1 MRTFICL
8 FGWLCSGCLGASA
21 LGATLYVA
29 TGGNDA
35 NRGLT
40 WPAAKRTVTGALAGA
55 AAGDQIHVA
64 TGTYPESITL
74 KAGVAL
80 YGGYAGVGE
89 QRDYR
94 NNPTVLDGQGTN
106 VVVSGSGASV
116 GADTRLDGFVV
127 QHGCNGV
134 YLTGCAPTIA
144 NNEIRNNTSTGEGA
158 GICCVNGA
166 NAIIS
171 GNLIHD
177 NTAKDTYGDGA
188 GICCGMGHGHNPE
201 GDPSNPQIL
210 GNTIYYN
217 VANQNGGGVCSKHGS
232 CPLIAG
238 NNISMNIAGL
248 VPACDT
254 PFGMRTSYGAGGIG
268 CVDGGTATVRDNLV
282 TANAGLH
289 GGGILIFGHND
300 YTNRTVLILNNTI
313 VGNSPNGVRWANPN
327 VLPIIA
333 NNIIQ
338 GNGVGV
344 SRMTQVGTA
353 GGNPVLSHNC
363 ISGNAMACDGWAAPG
378 WANGNLPTDA
388 RLAGAGG
395 NNFHLQPTSPCRNA
409 GEVTYLVPNETDAY
423 GKPRTRG
430 GQVDIGA
437 DECDGTLWNVVPAVI
452 RVSIAGNDGNNG
464 STWALAKRHVA
475 AALAAAEAGGGAQVW
490 VAQGTYA
497 ESGLLLRPFV
507 YLYGGFAGNEASLG
521 GRNVAAHPTTLDGA
535 NADNYVLRA
544 VGGYQLSAL
553 DGCTITRGRALE
565 TKGGGL
571 SSFLS
576 GAIIQSNT
584 IAYNNAPLGAG
595 LALYGS
601 TSLIQNN
608 LIVSNTAA
616 QFGQGV
622 GAGIYGEWS
631 TPGIQN
637 NNIAHNTASDG
648 GGLYFTCSK
657 PAIISNCI
665 HDNAGDG
672 INGQN
677 AYFCEWLNLD
687 ATLIANNLIYRNQLI
702 SAGGAGMSLLYC
714 AGVVANNLIA
724 YNWTSGVQGGGLF
737 ITHGADFDGR
747 LIAVNNTLIGNSC
760 NPYGMISEGAGIFS
774 YLVQNPTLVLANNI
788 IAYNQSGLFN
798 LNAYPSPVVSPVLAN
813 NDVYGNIF
821 GTVNCNYQTN
831 YIATSGPINHPTDI
845 SLEPG
850 FVDGNNFDYHLLNGV
865 SPCIGTAAAA
875 WLPATDIEGV
885 PRATPDMGAFE
896 HYNPSL
902 AAPAGLAAG
911 GAFPDHI
918 HLTWGTVPNAN
929 SYEVWRRPAAT
940 PGAQSN
946 LVYEATGQTNNVF
959 DDFGVAASPTN
970 TYFLKAKLTVNRV
983 VTSTAGGEVNY
994 AFQGVVYYSLPSAPV
1009 NGSVIPGTPYQQW
1022 RQSQFTPGQITN
1034 SSISGDLAAPNH
1046 DGVPNVW
1053 KYAMGLNPW
1062 MAPGLGL
1069 VRTGRYYTNSAVYVT
1084 MTYRLA
1090 NPVPADLS
1098 VFVDCTTNLASLN
1111 WTTNGVT
1118 TLGTVDLGSYWET
1131 TVRGP
1136 WVVAERQ
1143 QGCLRLR
1150 LRQVGF

>member
-1 MRTFICL
+1 MRNCICL
-8 FGWLCSGCLGASA
+8 TCWLLSGSLCSSA
-21 LGATLYVA
+21 FAATLYVT

-35 NRGLT
+35 NNGLT

-55 AAGDQIHVA
+55 SAGDQIHVA
-64 TGTYPESITL
+64 MGTYPESITL

-80 YGGYAGVGE
+80 YGGYAGVGD

-94 NNPTVLDGQGTN
+94 NNPTVLDGRGTN
-106 VVVSGSGASV
+106 VVVSCSGAGV

-127 QHGCNGV
+127 QHGCNGI
-134 YLTGCAPTIA
+134 YLTACAPTIA
-144 NNEIRNNTSTGEGA
+144 NNEIQNNTSTGEGA

-166 NAIIS
+166 NAIII
-171 GNLIHD
+171 GNIIHD
-177 NTAKDTYGDGA
+177 NTAEDTYGDGA
-188 GICCGMGHGHNPE
+188 GICCIMDHGHNPM
-201 GDPSNPQIL
+201 GTPSNPQIL

-217 VANQNGGGVCSKHGS
+217 VANQDGGGVCSKHGS

-238 NNISMNIAGL
+238 NTITMNIAGL
-248 VPACDT
+248 VPSCDT
-254 PFGMRTSYGAGGIG
+254 PYGMRTSYGAGGIG
-268 CVDGGTATVRDNLV
+268 CVDGGTATIRDNLV

-289 GGGILIFGHND
+289 GGGILIFGDND
-300 YTNRTVLILNNTI
+300 YTNRTVPILNNTI
-313 VGNSPNGVRWANPN
+313 VGNSPNGVRWAKPN
-327 VLPIIA
+327 VLPIIV

-344 SRMTQVGTA
+344 SRMTQAGSTGGT
-353 GGNPVLSHNC
+353 PVLSHNC
-363 ISGNAMACDGWAAPG
+363 ISGNAMAFDGWADPG

-388 RLAGAGG
+388 RLAGAGC
-395 NNFHLQPTSPCRNA
+395 NNFHLQPASPCRNA
-409 GEVTYLVPNETDAY
+409 GDLTYLVPNETDAY

-437 DECDGTLWNVVPAVI
+437 DECDGTLWNVAPAVI
-452 RVSIAGNDGNNG
+452 RVSITGNDGNNG
-464 STWALAKRHVA
+464 STWPLAKRHVA
-475 AALAAAEAGGGAQVW
+475 TALAAAEAAGGAQVW

-535 NADNYVLRA
+535 NTDNYVLRA
-544 VGGYQLSAL
+544 VGAYQLSAM
-553 DGCTITRGRALE
+553 DGFTITRSRVLE
-565 TKGGGL
+565 TRGGGL

-616 QFGQGV
+616 FDGQGV

-631 TPGIQN
+631 TPCIQN

-648 GGLYFTCSK
+648 GGLYLTYSK
-657 PAIISNCI
+657 PAIINNCI
-665 HDNAGDG
+665 HDNTGNG

-677 AYFCEWLNLD
+677 AYYCEWMNLD
-687 ATLIANNLIYRNQLI
+687 STLIANNLIYRNQVT
-702 SAGGAGMSLLYC
+702 SAGGGGMSLLYC

-737 ITHGADFDGR
+737 VTHGADFDGL
-747 LIAVNNTLIGNSC
+747 LIAVNNTLVGNSC
-760 NPYGMISEGAGIFS
+760 NLYGMISEGAGIFS
-774 YLVQNPTLVLANNI
+774 YLVQNPTLVLENNI

-798 LNAYPSPVVSPVLAN
+798 LSAYPSPVVSPALTN

-821 GTVNCNYQTN
+821 LGNNCNYQTN
-831 YIATSGPINHPTDI
+831 YITSGPINHPTDI

-850 FVDGNNFDYHLLNGV
+850 FVDAINYDYHLRSGV
-865 SPCIGTAAAA
+865 SPCIGAAATT

-896 HYNPSL
+896 HYNTSL
-902 AAPAGLAAG
+902 TAPAGLAAS

-918 HLTWGTVPNAN
+918 HLTWATVPNAN

-946 LVYEATGQTNNVF
+946 LVYEAMGQTNNAF
-959 DDFGVAASPTN
+959 DDFAVSSSPTN

-983 VTSTAGGEVNY
+983 VIITTGGEMNY
-994 AFQGVVYYSLPSAPV
+994 AFQPVVYDSPPSTPV
-1009 NGSVIPGTPYQQW
+1009 NGSVTPVPPYQQW
-1022 RQSQFTPGQITN
+1022 RQSQFTPLQITN
-1034 SSISGDLAAPNH
+1034 SSISGDLADPDH
-1046 DGVPNVW
+1046 DGLPNIW

-1062 MAPGLGL
+1062 MAPGPGL
-1069 VRTGRYYTNSAVYVT
+1069 VRADLFHTNSAVYAT

-1090 NPVPADLS
+1090 KPAPADLTL
-1098 VFVDCTTNLASLN
+1098 FVDCTTNLASLN

-1118 TLGTVDLGSYWET
+1118 TLGTVDWGTYLET
-1131 TVRGP
+1131 TVRAP
-1136 WVVAERQ
+1136 WAVSERK
-1143 QGCLRLR
+1143 QGFLRLR
-1150 LRQVGF
+1150 LNEPSP